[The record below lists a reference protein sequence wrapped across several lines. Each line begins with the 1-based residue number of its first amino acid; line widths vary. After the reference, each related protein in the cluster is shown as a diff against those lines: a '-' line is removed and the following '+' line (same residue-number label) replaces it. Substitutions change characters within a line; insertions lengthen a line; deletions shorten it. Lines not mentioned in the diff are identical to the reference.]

1 MTEMGWKHPILT
13 NNKDMKYYIQD
24 NIDETRLS
32 VVFNNHS
39 EALDYIFD
47 NDLTMTHEIIAEK

>member
-1 MTEMGWKHPILT
+1 V
-13 NNKDMKYYIQD
+13 KYYIQD

-39 EALDYIFD
+39 DALDYIFD
-47 NDLTMTHEIIAEK
+47 NGLTMTHEIIAEK